1 MTHRKRGRP
10 TRKLRHLP
18 EAVTYAREQAGLT
31 KRALA
36 VAVGISEQLMSDIE
50 SGWRSATDDTLNR
63 LAAELNCPR
72 VVLEARREGAAGDR
86 AVVSPS

>member
-10 TRKLRHLP
+10 TRRLKHLP

-36 VAVGISEQLMSDIE
+36 EAVGISEQLMNDIE
-50 SGWRSATDDTLNR
+50 SGWRSATDDTLNK
-63 LAAELNCPR
+63 LAAALHCPR
-72 VVLEARREGAAGDR
+72 VVLEARHEMAATSG